1 MDIAFWL
8 ERWSRGQIGFHQH
21 QINPYLGYFY
31 GEKGPPLEK
40 RAELKVFVPLCGKS
54 RDLWWL
60 QQSGYETLGVECSEQ
75 AVEQFFTE
83 QQLNY
88 SRMNTES
95 HVSYKSDK
103 LEILLGDFFTL
114 QADDIGNITDIF
126 DRASLIALPEEMRR
140 EYVNKVT
147 ELQKPGTRTLLIT
160 LTYPENEM
168 DGPPFSVSEKEVN
181 ELYRDN
187 FKIDKLAAKNI
198 LEDEPRFRDRGLTTL
213 TETAY
218 KLTKN
223 K

>member
-21 QINPYLGYFY
+21 QINPYLGYYY
-31 GEKGPPLEK
+31 GEKGPSLEK

-60 QQSGYETLGVECSEQ
+60 QQSGYETLGVECSEL
-75 AVEQFFTE
+75 AVEQFFSE
-83 QQLNY
+83 LQLNY
-88 SRMNTES
+88 SKMNTER

-198 LEDEPRFRDRGLTTL
+198 LEDEPRFKGKGLTTL
-213 TETAY
+213 IETAY

>member
-1 MDIAFWL
+1 MDIAFWN
-8 ERWSRGQIGFHQH
+8 ERWGRGQTGFHQH
-21 QINPYLGYFY
+21 HINPYLGYYY

-40 RAELKVFVPLCGKS
+40 RSELKVFVPLCGKS

-60 QQSGYETLGVECSEQ
+60 QQNGYETLGVECSEL

-88 SRMNTES
+88 SKMNTER
-95 HVSYKSDK
+95 HVSYKSGK

-126 DRASLIALPEEMRR
+126 DRASLIALPKEMRR

-160 LTYPENEM
+160 LTYAENEM
-168 DGPPFSVSEKEVN
+168 DGPPFSVSEKELN

-187 FKIDKLAAKNI
+187 FNIEKLAARNI
-198 LEDEPRFRDRGLTTL
+198 LEDEPRFKDKGLTTL
-213 TETAY
+213 METAY

-223 K
+223 T

>member
-1 MDIAFWL
+1 MEIDFWL
-8 ERWSRGQIGFHQH
+8 ERWSRGETGFHQH
-21 QINPYLGYFY
+21 HINPYLGYYY
-31 GEKGPPLEK
+31 GEMGPPVEK
-40 RAELKVFVPLCGKS
+40 RTELKVFVPLCGKS

-60 QQSGYETLGVECSEQ
+60 QQSGYDSVGVECSEL

-88 SRMNTES
+88 SKMNTES
-95 HVSYKSDK
+95 HVSYKSDR

-114 QADDIGNITDIF
+114 QAEDIGNVTDIY
-126 DRASLIALPEEMRR
+126 DRASLIALPKEMRR
-140 EYVNKVT
+140 DYVRKIVA
-147 ELQKPGTRTLLIT
+147 LQKPGTRTLLIT

-187 FKIDKLAAKNI
+187 FKVEKLAAKSI
-198 LEDEPRFRDRGLTTL
+198 LQDEPRFRERGLTTL

-223 K
+223 T